1 MDTFQSTI
9 KKLCTNSIKIRDHIS
24 SVLRKPCFS
33 EVSAIQMIGKGY
45 VKVSKEYLAESVVTL
60 TTLGEILDCI
70 ETSNPAVS
78 SRIQDSLQ
86 PGDNAA
92 AIKGARWGLIDG
104 FTRSKNIIP
113 IRSYRILKS

>member
-1 MDTFQSTI
+1 
-9 KKLCTNSIKIRDHIS
+9 
-24 SVLRKPCFS
+24 
-33 EVSAIQMIGKGY
+33 MIGKGY

-104 FTRSKNIIP
+104 FYHIKKYY
-113 IRSYRILKS
+113 SYPKLSHFEILKIQVITVCART